1 MPLVYDM
8 MISYCHKKFCKSS
21 SGSQMRT
28 VGSAFGKLYS
38 RPWDRQ
44 TVRIYLLG
52 PDTTGTYLPFVV
64 VDVVCCLVTILLQHR
79 HCLVC
84 RKPSYVTAAQK

>member
-1 MPLVYDM
+1 
-8 MISYCHKKFCKSS
+8 
-21 SGSQMRT
+21 MRT

-38 RPWDRQ
+38 GPWDRQ

-64 VDVVCCLVTILLQHR
+64 VVVVVCCLVTILLQHR
-79 HCLVC
+79 QTLFGVQEAKLCDSCSQIVNAGMSDTPVSCLL
-84 RKPSYVTAAQK
+84 PIS